1 MIDIYILNLEQ
12 VSSDF
17 EEFTEKV
24 VPGAVRKEHM
34 RIAMKVL
41 QGCVMGTP
49 VDKGTA
55 RGGWDVV
62 ARASSSLTGR
72 DDKVG
77 AATVADGN
85 AKIMSI
91 LSERM
96 SEYTVI
102 YIQNNVHYIGI
113 LENTHHSP
121 QNSGWVKATIAAV
134 EAGL

>member
-1 MIDIYILNLEQ
+1 MMDIYILNLEQ
-12 VSSDF
+12 VDHQF

-24 VPGAVRKEHM
+24 VPGAVREQHM
-34 RIAMKVL
+34 KIAMKVL

-55 RGGWDVV
+55 RGGWDVSE
-62 ARASSSLTGR
+62 RGNSELTGR
-72 DDKVG
+72 QDKVG
-77 AATVADGN
+77 ATTVQEGN
-85 AKIMSI
+85 AKIMAI
-91 LSERM
+91 LSGRL